1 MRQPRVD
8 VDLHSRSNHD
18 DELSHKKALILRAFL
33 MFKIDIRLQILA
45 LLTDLKSL
53 WSRLESIDNY

>member
-8 VDLHSRSNHD
+8 VDLHSRSNRD

-33 MFKIDIRLQILA
+33 MFKIDIRLQILV
-45 LLTDLKSL
+45 LLIDLKL
-53 WSRLESIDNY
+53 R